1 MTLESYLERIVL
13 PKETFYNLPDD
24 KRKTI
29 EKTAIKE
36 FAKYGYDKASITR
49 IVENCSIAKGSF
61 YQYFDDR
68 KDLYFYL
75 VTRVAEKKAEVLAP
89 VMERSSEYDF
99 FELIRELF
107 LEGLRFAANNPE
119 INMMGDWLFK
129 NREHP
134 IYKEMVGVGQEN
146 ARNVYSGLLKTA
158 MVKGEIRDDIDI
170 DFISHTISTLSV
182 SSIEYYFQ
190 TKEGKKARV
199 RKFDRKMIDAIDLLI
214 DFLKHGIGT
223 RERKVAGYDKS

>member
-1 MTLESYLERIVL
+1 M
-13 PKETFYNLPDD
+13 PKETFYNLPDH
-24 KRKTI
+24 KRRNI

-36 FAKYGYDKASITR
+36 FAEYGYDKASVTR

-61 YQYFDDR
+61 YQYFDDK

-75 VTRVAEKKAEVLAP
+75 IARVAKKKAEALAP
-89 VMERSSEYDF
+89 VMERSHKYDF
-99 FELIRELF
+99 FGLIRKLF

-119 INMMGDWLFK
+119 VTMMGDWLFK

-134 IYKEMVGVGQEN
+134 IYKEMLGLGQEN
-146 ARNVYSGLLKTA
+146 ARNIYTELLKTA
-158 MVKGEIRDDIDI
+158 IKKKEVRADIDLA
-170 DFISHTISTLSV
+170 FISHTISTLSV

-190 TKEGKKARV
+190 TEEGRKAGAAR
-199 RKFDRKMIDAIDLLI
+199 FDENMIDIIDLLI

-223 RERKVAGYDKS
+223 GEGKVAGYDKS